1 MADFEKE
8 GKPKKI
14 ELPPNT
20 VKDPEDQEA
29 LTRSFIR
36 KRTFFGERIG
46 NEFVVKKSSLN
57 LVVDIGE
64 DFETFSKANDELDAN
79 SFERFIDGL
88 SDDFGISRDD
98 LEQNQE
104 LREAFLELRE
114 IELDTSKR
122 HTARQRYFEL
132 KQKISLILAGY
143 VGENPE
149 PVKRFYDSYTKL
161 EKDRY
166 ITGRIFSLAK
176 SRDPKLLKMVEGWR
190 TERRKLDEEYEKG
203 EISEED
209 YLVKRDVINEKA
221 VKESGDK
228 SLQDAWSVFNQDEA
242 YADAQEVIPDDSN
255 EKSVTDK
262 EEAQTALA
270 EIASQGLPLNFHDN
284 GSASLVLGDEKFPID
299 VFVFKN
305 DKTSQFVYYIVDAYS
320 DDGIV
325 KVDSAT
331 DLMDALDQRYIDA
344 YLSSKIGEIPGEI
357 DSPSDIPDQ
366 YLVGL
371 CEKLIGKGHKR
382 GYKIGSEDKAVLD
395 ALVPVLMMKDEK
407 YSGFYNRIRVLD
419 ESIATEEDAG
429 FIRKRLL
436 AGDVN
441 SLQDLLGESV

>member
-1 MADFEKE
+1 MADF
-8 GKPKKI
+8 

-20 VKDPEDQEA
+20 VKDSETQEA

-36 KRTFFGERIG
+36 ERTLFGEKMG
-46 NEFVVKKSSLN
+46 SEFAGKRSSLN
-57 LVVDIGE
+57 VVVDMGE
-64 DFETFSKANDELDAN
+64 DFEIFSKAADELDVN

-88 SDDFGISRDD
+88 SDDFGIPKHD

-104 LREAFLELRE
+104 LREAFLELKE
-114 IELDTSKR
+114 MELDTGKR
-122 HTARQRYFEL
+122 HTARKRYFDL

-143 VGENPE
+143 VGENTE
-149 PVKRFYDSYTKL
+149 VVRKFYDGYTKL

-176 SRDPKLLKMVEGWR
+176 SGDPKLLKMVEGWR
-190 TERRKLDEEYEKG
+190 TERRKLDEEYERG
-203 EISEED
+203 GISEED

-228 SLQDAWSVFNQDEA
+228 SLQDTWSVFNQDEA

-255 EKSVTDK
+255 EKPVTDK
-262 EEAQTALA
+262 EQLQGAFA
-270 EIASQGLPLNFHDN
+270 EIDSQGLPFDFHDD
-284 GSASLVLGDEKFPID
+284 GSVSIVLGEEKFPID

-305 DKTSQFVYYIVDAYS
+305 DKTDQFVYYIVDSYS

-325 KVDSAT
+325 KVDFAT
-331 DLMDALDQRYIDA
+331 NLMDALDQRYIDA
-344 YLSSKIGEIPGEI
+344 YLSSKIGEIPGEV

-382 GYKIGSEDKAVLD
+382 GYKIRSEDKAVLD

-407 YSGFYNRIRVLD
+407 YSGFYDRVRVLS
-419 ESIATEEDAG
+419 EFIETEEDAN
-429 FIRKRLL
+429 FISKRLL

-441 SLQDLLGESV
+441 SLQDLLGESA